1 MEINLTFSSR
11 FKCHT
16 IHLVQSGHTSSLNKY
31 LLFAHLSPLSIN
43 NNYFQIPVK
52 VFFFVKSYLRS
63 EAR

>member
-52 VFFFVKSYLRS
+52 VFFS
-63 EAR
+63 